1 MPQHIVRVGFE
12 RLKLPKM
19 TSITYCQLFLPRIS
33 PQPIILQ
40 VLGPCILNCESLE
53 DVTNSLQGFKNFV
66 DHVYCSFKTCN
77 DSLFIYKTSIILF
90 VSVVIYL
97 FLFLQFKFD
106 FK

>member
-1 MPQHIVRVGFE
+1 ME

-19 TSITYCQLFLPRIS
+19 ASITSCQLFLPRIS

-40 VLGPCILNCESLE
+40 VLGPFILNCESPE
-53 DVTNSLQGFKNFV
+53 DVTNSFQGFKNFN
-66 DHVYCSFKTCN
+66 DRVYCSFKTCI

-90 VSVVIYL
+90 VPSVIYL
-97 FLFLQFKFD
+97 FLFLQFKLD